1 MKNYKRMLKSKME
14 ALESRA
20 AELKSIKGKKGFTLI
35 ELIVVMAIIGILVLL
50 AAPQF
55 VGYTKD
61 ANASAVT
68 QDSKVLSD
76 AAFQYNI
83 EHEAWPTMG
92 AAYTATIGGEASTGV
107 LMDDTLKT
115 EKFVKNISN
124 EFGDY
129 MLITSGDREG
139 EVVSITGTD
148 NKAGETVYGVGVVD
162 TAAADDDVT
171 VAATVVTP

>member
-83 EHEAWPTMG
+83 EHEEWPAGT
-92 AAYTATIGGEASTGV
+92 AYTATIGGVASTGV

-129 MLITSGDREG
+129 VLITSGDREG
-139 EVVSITGTD
+139 EVVSIAGTE
-148 NKAGETVYGVGVVD
+148 NKAGETVHGVDIVD
-162 TAAADDDVT
+162 TAAAGDDVT
-171 VAATVVTP
+171 VAATVVIP